1 MGLFPLAEYHG
12 AIAMQ
17 TCLVAKETEVAVER

>member
-1 MGLFPLAEYHG
+1 MGLFPLVEKHG

-17 TCLVAKETEVAVER
+17 TYLVAKETEVAVER

>member
-1 MGLFPLAEYHG
+1 MGLFPLLENPG

-17 TCLVAKETEVAVER
+17 TYLVAKETEVAVER